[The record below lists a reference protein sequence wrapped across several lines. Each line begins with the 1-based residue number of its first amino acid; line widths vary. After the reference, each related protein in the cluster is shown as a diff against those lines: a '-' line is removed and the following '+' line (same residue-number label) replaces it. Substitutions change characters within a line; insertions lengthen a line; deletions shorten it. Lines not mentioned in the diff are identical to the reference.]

1 MVNSF
6 QSTRSTRLILAHR
19 ASASGFWLRLAALY
33 YYPSFCLQP
42 ATISVSWGRQ
52 SCLQPPFQAALGCG
66 LPLCGAG
73 WNPAG
78 PSHNAHLFSQ
88 FEIVTVYYRWHPL
101 YGRSLPVRRRQ
112 RFPNG
117 EQVFVQLDNG
127 AACALPEWMLNA
139 TCAAM
144 VIGPPLIAS
153 DALVE
158 LRDLL
163 SGLPSGP
170 ECDKASLKLQPKEGR
185 NEVSAEVS
193 IRATQPSLAGSGP
206 IALPAGKDQE
216 LIQALIE
223 LLLSAASAPA
233 AAEGGNDEP
242 QADR

>member
-1 MVNSF
+1 M
-6 QSTRSTRLILAHR
+6 L
-19 ASASGFWLRLAALY
+19 
-33 YYPSFCLQP
+33 
-42 ATISVSWGRQ
+42 
-52 SCLQPPFQAALGCG
+52 
-66 LPLCGAG
+66 LCGAG
-73 WNPAG
+73 RNPAS

-101 YGRSLPVRRRQ
+101 YGQSLPVRRRQ

-117 EQVFVQLDNG
+117 EQVFVQLDSG

-139 TCAAM
+139 TCAALI
-144 VIGPPLIAS
+144 IGPPLIAG

-193 IRATQPSLAGSGP
+193 IHATQPSLAGSG
-206 IALPAGKDQE
+206 
-216 LIQALIE
+216 
-223 LLLSAASAPA
+223 
-233 AAEGGNDEP
+233 
-242 QADR
+242 ADRAAGGQGPGTDSSSDRIAVERHQRARRGGRRKR